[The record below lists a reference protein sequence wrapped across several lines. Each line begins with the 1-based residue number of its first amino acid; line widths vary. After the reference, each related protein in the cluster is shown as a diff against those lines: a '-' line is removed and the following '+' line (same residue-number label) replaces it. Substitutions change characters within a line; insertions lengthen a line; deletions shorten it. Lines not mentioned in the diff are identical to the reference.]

1 MIIIFTA
8 YAFVET
14 AWVAALLY
22 ICDHILFAMAIAIDS
37 YFQKIAD
44 PADIASTAGV
54 SFTINHIA
62 AVVIP
67 VTFGII
73 WLYSPPIVF
82 LAGTAMAVVSLVLAR
97 LVPNHPRE
105 GNEVR
110 QYSLFSLKSTD

>member
-1 MIIIFTA
+1 
-8 YAFVET
+8 
-14 AWVAALLY
+14 LY
-22 ICDHILFAMAIAIDS
+22 ICDHILFAMAIAIKS

-54 SFTINHIA
+54 AFTVNHIA

-73 WLYSPPIVF
+73 WLYSPRFVF
-82 LAGTAMAVVSLVLAR
+82 LAGTGMALGSLLLAR
-97 LVPNHPRE
+97 LIPNKPGE

-110 QYSLFSLKSTD
+110 QDGLFALKSRAGSVK